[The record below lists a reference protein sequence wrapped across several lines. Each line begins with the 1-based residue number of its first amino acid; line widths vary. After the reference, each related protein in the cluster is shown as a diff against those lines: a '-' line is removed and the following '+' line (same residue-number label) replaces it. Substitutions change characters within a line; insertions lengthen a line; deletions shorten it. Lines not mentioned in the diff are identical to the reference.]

1 MFCSVPQRAVADLD
15 LQMREGGGN
24 PDPKG
29 GGPVSKKF
37 FSTFWAS
44 VWSKYKGGGPGP
56 LPWVHHWRERVKQKR
71 ARGISFKVFYW
82 SVARYLKKQDVK
94 VIQCNQVYFEC
105 L

>member
-15 LQMREGGGN
+15 LQMREGGGH

-29 GGPVSKKF
+29 GGPVSKNF
-37 FSTFWAS
+37 FTTFWAS
-44 VWSKYKGGGPGP
+44 VWSKYKGGPWASSLDPP
-56 LPWVHHWRERVKQKR
+56 LEREGEAEEGQ
-71 ARGISFKVFYW
+71 GISFKVFYW

>member
-44 VWSKYKGGGPGP
+44 VWSKYKGGGAWAPSLGP
-56 LPWVHHWRERVKQKR
+56 PLEREGEAEEGQ
-71 ARGISFKVFYW
+71 GDLF
-82 SVARYLKKQDVK
+82 
-94 VIQCNQVYFEC
+94 
-105 L
+105 

>member
-15 LQMREGGGN
+15 LQMREGGGH

-44 VWSKYKGGGPGP
+44 VWSKYKGGP
-56 LPWVHHWRERVKQKR
+56 
-71 ARGISFKVFYW
+71 
-82 SVARYLKKQDVK
+82 
-94 VIQCNQVYFEC
+94 
-105 L
+105 